1 MLVDAIDPR
10 WRTCLAKGKQTDLTH
25 QDGGRSSQLNL
36 PSFCDKECPPFESL
50 CSTADYEVRRYASA
64 MWVSTTEYGD
74 SGFSMGQLRAA
85 ERLVM
90 YIQGDNSKGVK
101 LPLTVPL
108 VTQLSMSGDA
118 VTVSTLVSRK
128 LHADPPTPRNPK
140 VVLDVLPE
148 TVLYVRPFS
157 GYTTRSLVKVQ
168 AQKLFKSLQRNAE
181 PFYGEQD
188 YFYVARYPSLDAYK
202 TPKPRNWRHCLLYGD
217 AHECDSYRAQK
228 RRTSSSSRRGR
239 RYNEIWVFATN
250 ERTQN
255 YRQFV
260 YGREFSFLNVPSCL
274 RGAGNDLLKKWGPPL
289 QESVHWMWKSQCG
302 DKFCTSKSC
311 PKYKVLET
319 HKAGFETR
327 SYGNLHLIGHM
338 PATCH
343 YDYVEP
349 LGTEPIK
356 RHMNK
361 TDELS
366 RFSADM
372 LPRKATFITQRY
384 RKGHEGCD
392 KFFLFYYPVADVSE
406 LNLKRALLLKRF
418 DYLDTYVRCFTGYV
432 SPDVIMDQARY
443 LSNQLHDN
451 GLCRVR
457 DRVTV
462 AEYDSQSRLFDRHN
476 EILFD
481 AVDCK
486 KPQERSPD
494 FVFDLPVSDKKYTL
508 PDIGD
513 RCLKRECASFKTLKK
528 YENFRKKTSAG
539 NNKWACVEQKSCD
552 MESARDSS
560 LNRLLSYINGKNS
573 AGAAMDLVM
582 PLAITVNMTAGKL
595 EECAWTITT
604 CLPVPNKHHQDV
616 PWALDTEVVITSLW
630 EEPGFFQPFPGAVT
644 TDRAMDVYT
653 KFRHLLHDMR
663 TVRKEVFSILMYD
676 SDGAGKEGYNELIIM
691 EDETES
697 PSLYRDQTPGK
708 NKAYKREHAVKDEAP
723 RDPARKAEIV
733 YVPMPPRC
741 KTTECMPIRK
751 TKDFGDFWEIT
762 VTDYKGVC
770 HFEVGCGVHHSG
782 RKVFRPLL
790 KYFAGDNVGG
800 IPLGSLTAPLF
811 FNYQGVVLMGS
822 AEEGS
827 CSLPYEICLP
837 LPKAFRGRDDQI
849 AALNNHTNLYTR
861 DEVKAYITRV
871 HEYPL
876 LARTIREHGI
886 RLMDRLD
893 QEGVRYDKE
902 ALLAFT
908 YDDNFT
914 PPSQRVSYVGFG
926 NPISGNGHA

>member
-1 MLVDAIDPR
+1 MALCTFVVFCMEILCLLVDSLNSAP
-10 WRTCLAKGKQTDLTH
+10 
-25 QDGGRSSQLNL
+25 SESQMNL
-36 PSFCDKECPPFESL
+36 PSFCDKECPPFETL
-50 CSTADYEVRRYASA
+50 CSTGDYEVRRYASA
-64 MWVSTTEYGD
+64 MWVSTTEHSD
-74 SGFSMGQLRAA
+74 SFSYGQLRAA

-90 YIQGDNSKGVK
+90 YIQGENSKGIK
-101 LPLTVPL
+101 MPLTVPF
-108 VTQLSMSGDA
+108 VTQLSMTGDA
-118 VTVSTLVSRK
+118 VTVAALVSRN
-128 LHADPPTPRNPK
+128 LHADPPTPQHPK
-140 VVLDVLPE
+140 VVIDVLPE
-148 TVLYVRPFS
+148 TVLYVRPFL
-157 GYTTRSLVKVQ
+157 GYTTRRLVKAQ
-168 AQKLFKSLQRNAE
+168 ARKLFRSLQKNAE
-181 PFYGEQD
+181 PFDGEQD
-188 YFYVARYPSLDAYK
+188 YFYVARYPKMETFK

-228 RRTSSSSRRGR
+228 RRTSSSRRR
-239 RYNEIWVFATN
+239 VQRYNEIWVFATN

-274 RGAGNDLLKKWGPPL
+274 RDSANDPLKTWGPPL
-289 QESVHWMWKSQCG
+289 NESAKWMLKTQCG

-319 HKAGFETR
+319 YKTGIETR

-349 LGTEPIK
+349 IGTEPIK

-366 RFSADM
+366 RLSTDM

-384 RKGHEGCD
+384 RRGHEGCD

-432 SPDVIMDQARY
+432 SPDVIMDQARH
-443 LSNQLHDN
+443 LSDQLQDN
-451 GLCRVR
+451 GLCRLR

-462 AEYDSQSRLFDRHN
+462 SEYDSQSRLFDRHN

-481 AVDCK
+481 AADCNK
-486 KPQERSPD
+486 TQERAPE
-494 FVFDLPVSDKKYTL
+494 FVFTLPVSDEKYKL

-513 RCLKRECASFKTLKK
+513 RCSKRECASFKTLKK
-528 YENFRKKTSAG
+528 YENFRKKMSAG
-539 NNKWACVEQKSCD
+539 NNKWVCVEQKSCD
-552 MESARDSS
+552 LESTRHSS
-560 LNRLLSYINGKNS
+560 LNRLLSYINGMNS
-573 AGAAMDLVM
+573 AGADMDLVM
-582 PLAITVNMTAGKL
+582 PLAMTVNMTEGKA
-595 EECAWTITT
+595 EECAMTIST
-604 CLPVPNKHHQDV
+604 CLPVPHKHHQDV
-616 PWALDTEVVITSLW
+616 PWPLDTEVVITKFGDQ
-630 EEPGFFQPFPGAVT
+630 PGFYQSFPGAVT
-644 TDRAMDVYT
+644 TDRAMDVYAQ
-653 KFRHLLHDMR
+653 FRNLLHDMR
-663 TVRKEVFSILMYD
+663 TVRVHASLKEVFSILIYD
-676 SDGAGKEGYNELIIM
+676 PDEAEKERYNEIIIM
-691 EDETES
+691 EDETE
-697 PSLYRDQTPGK
+697 TPRT
-708 NKAYKREHAVKDEAP
+708 NKRSKQEHAVKDEAP
-723 RDPARKAEIV
+723 RDPTRKREIV

-770 HFEVGCGVHHSG
+770 HYEVGCGAHHSG

-800 IPLGSLTAPLF
+800 ISLGSLTAPLF
-811 FNYQGVVLMGS
+811 FNYQGVVLMESG
-822 AEEGS
+822 EEGS
-827 CSLPYEICLP
+827 CSLPYEVCLP
-837 LPKAFRGRDDQI
+837 LPKAFRHTDAI
-849 AALNNHTNLYTR
+849 ATRNNHTNLYTR

-876 LARTIREHGI
+876 LARTIREHGMH
-886 RLMDRLD
+886 LMERLD
-893 QEGVRYDKE
+893 EEGVKYDKE
-902 ALLAFT
+902 AMLAFT

-926 NPISGNGHA
+926 NPISGNNQT